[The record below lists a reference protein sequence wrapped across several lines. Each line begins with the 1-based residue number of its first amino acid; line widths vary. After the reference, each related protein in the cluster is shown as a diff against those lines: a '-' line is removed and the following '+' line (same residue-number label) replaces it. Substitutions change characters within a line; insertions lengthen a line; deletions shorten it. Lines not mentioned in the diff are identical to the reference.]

1 MKTKAQLLG
10 LLVVVFRFC
19 RNSDINIINS
29 MIYKIYKYLINQA
42 PQKSKDVTCLCISLL
57 LK

>member
-10 LLVVVFRFC
+10 LAVVVFRFS
-19 RNSDINIINS
+19 RNSDVSIINS

-42 PQKSKDVTCLCISLL
+42 S
-57 LK
+57 